1 MRKLQHRQA
10 PLSRPVV
17 ISVTVNIH
25 LDRLFWLMF
34 AAAWLLWLTVG
45 RVGRFL
51 RRYTIEYP
59 RAIVVV
65 AWRRLVRA
73 ARRFEQRFTLGFSNL
88 AYGPVIGV
96 G

>member
-17 ISVTVNIH
+17 ISVTINIH
-25 LDRLFWLMF
+25 LDWLFWLVF

-65 AWRRLVRA
+65 AWRRLWRA
-73 ARRFEQRFTLGFSNL
+73 IRRSEQRFVWEFGY
-88 AYGPVIGV
+88 APG
-96 G
+96 